1 MFGPRSNTIIKKFSL
16 LVIVVCTTIIT
27 ATGVA
32 RADGNL
38 TSQERFFGDE
48 IAGTFC
54 DYVDSAGVTN
64 ASMSEAMRIIYTNT
78 PANMDMSDAVDII
91 NYVVSSYC
99 PQHWPALVAFGEGF
113 RSGSYA

>member
-1 MFGPRSNTIIKKFSL
+1 MFGPRSNTVLKKFSL
-16 LVIVVCTTIIT
+16 LVIIVCAAIIT

-32 RADGNL
+32 RADGYL
-38 TSQERFFGDE
+38 TDQEEFIGNE
-48 IAGTFC
+48 IADVFC
-54 DYVDSAGVTN
+54 DYINTAGVTDN
-64 ASMSEAMRIIYTNT
+64 STSEAMRIIYTNT
-78 PANMDMSDAVDII
+78 PPSMDMSDAVDII